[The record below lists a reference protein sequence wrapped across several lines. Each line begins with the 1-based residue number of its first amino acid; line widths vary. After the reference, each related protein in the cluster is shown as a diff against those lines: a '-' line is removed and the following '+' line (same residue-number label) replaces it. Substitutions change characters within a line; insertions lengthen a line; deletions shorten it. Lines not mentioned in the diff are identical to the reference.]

1 MIDVECL
8 RCDCYDPDY
17 ECTMSSLDKSYAC
30 PLDTTFEKEIKKEVL
45 VQTIISHYMQ
55 RFMRVE

>member
-8 RCDCYDPDY
+8 RCDCCDPDY
-17 ECTMSSLDKSYAC
+17 ECTMSSFDKTYAC
-30 PLDTTFEKEIKKEVL
+30 TLNTTFEKEIKKEVL
-45 VQTIISHYMQ
+45 VQTMRNNYMQ